1 MRLTGSLLRRLSP
14 LLRRQAFRLQSQM
27 DIHPRSLWHNPG
39 FRAQDGRLL
48 SARGPDRALDRTGLA
63 RGFRPA
69 ATCWSF

>member
-27 DIHPRSLWHNPG
+27 DIHPRSLWHNPDFALKTEASIRPG
-39 FRAQDGRLL
+39 TGPG
-48 SARGPDRALDRTGLA
+48 ARSN
-63 RGFRPA
+63 RPRPRIPSA